1 MLDLSNL
8 LRQKGLKAT
17 AERKA
22 LLGIL
27 QQTRRPL
34 SIPAILAQDR
44 QGIMNQATV
53 YRSLDVFVQAG
64 IARRIDLKADF
75 AYYELADPQ
84 DHHHLVCRSCGRVED
99 FHGCD
104 FPRLARHALAR
115 SKNFRTIEDHSLELF
130 GLCKACSN

>member
-1 MLDLSNL
+1 MVNLAEL
-8 LRQKGLKAT
+8 LRKKGLKAT
-17 AERKA
+17 AERVA
-22 LLGIL
+22 LLSIL
-27 QQTRRPL
+27 QTAQRPL

-44 QGIMNQATV
+44 RRIMNQATA
-53 YRSLDVFVQAG
+53 YRGLNVFVRSG

-99 FHGCD
+99 FRGCD
-104 FPRLARHALAR
+104 FPKLARQALAR